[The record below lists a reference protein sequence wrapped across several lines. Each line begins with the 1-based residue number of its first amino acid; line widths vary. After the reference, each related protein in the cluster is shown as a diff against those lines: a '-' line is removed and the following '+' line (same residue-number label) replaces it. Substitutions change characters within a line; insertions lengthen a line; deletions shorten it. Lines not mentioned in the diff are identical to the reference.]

1 VLYRLAD
8 SRVEC
13 RGDCFIAPNATVIG
27 KVVLEP
33 DVSIWFNAVLRGDND
48 YIRIGP
54 GSNVQDN
61 AVLHTDPGIE
71 LVVGRDCTIGHMV
84 MLHGCTIG
92 DGTLV
97 GIKAVVLNHAKIGKN
112 CLIGANALITE
123 GKEIPDRSLVLGS
136 PGKVVRQLT
145 DEEVQGLYRS
155 AHGYVQH
162 GRRYRAG
169 LQPQS

>member
-1 VLYRLAD
+1 VLYQLND

-13 RGDCFIAPNATVIG
+13 RGECFVAPNATVIG
-27 KVVLEP
+27 KVVLGN

-48 YIRIGP
+48 TLRIGD

-97 GIKAVVLNHAKIGKN
+97 GIKAVVLNRAKIGKN
-112 CLIGANALITE
+112 CLIGANALVTE

-162 GRRYRAG
+162 GRNYRRS
-169 LQPQS
+169 LQPQA